1 MAKLPERLS
10 DGNSHGVEIAH
21 RSAPQERAP
30 TVLPPRRGKENLGLP
45 PKGLRIG
52 VSSKHLSRESDV
64 SSPRTRVKM
73 PEVQGDVMRIELVSQ
88 PAETSGGLVVVRQ
101 TTTVQALLQEDL
113 RWGIARKNPWKL
125 LIALA
130 VLGSAVIGFQA
141 FRVIEFTRPVEANPI
156 VEEPIPDLMEGFI
169 IRDAVSP
176 AGEMGG
182 NKTGVDEKT
191 E

>member
-1 MAKLPERLS
+1 
-10 DGNSHGVEIAH
+10 
-21 RSAPQERAP
+21 
-30 TVLPPRRGKENLGLP
+30 
-45 PKGLRIG
+45 
-52 VSSKHLSRESDV
+52 
-64 SSPRTRVKM
+64 
-73 PEVQGDVMRIELVSQ
+73 MRIQLVSQ
-88 PAETSGGLVVVRQ
+88 PAETRGGLVVVRQ

-130 VLGSAVIGFQA
+130 VLGSAVIGFQT

-156 VEEPIPDLMEGFI
+156 VEEPTPDLMEGFI

-176 AGEMGG
+176 AGEMSG
-182 NKTGVDEKT
+182 KTGVDEKT